1 MEHLEEQSPH
11 KKIATD
17 GPILAGSTN
26 SSSSHMEE
34 TPSPME
40 EKAVVPPAPSV
51 DSNVGPSSSSYRQP
65 PNDINLDGR
74 GRRDKRDSQ
83 ALNRSAVLSQIWKND
98 LDSGRLL
105 VLLFE
110 LFGEGILSFIPAPEM
125 SMFL

>member
-1 MEHLEEQSPH
+1 MEHLEEQPPH

>member
-17 GPILAGSTN
+17 GPILAAATN
-26 SSSSHMEE
+26 SSPSHMEE
-34 TPSPME
+34 TAAVPS
-40 EKAVVPPAPSV
+40 PSV
-51 DSNVGPSSSSYRQP
+51 DSNAGPSSFSRQP
-65 PNDINLDGR
+65 PNDINMDGR
-74 GRRDKRDSQ
+74 GRRDKGDSQ